1 MLKKIV
7 LGGLL
12 VALIGVLAVGAVIRT
27 VDKTGNVAEAR
38 GQGSGRNADAIS
50 YVAANGSQT
59 RGGGYGAGG
68 GGGQGRAVSAGVAEP
83 LSEAP
88 APEDWIVYEGT
99 VVEAPAAGVDMVL
112 QTADGEEL
120 LVGTGPGYLETQ
132 GFALQTGEQV
142 QVKGFWEDGEFKA
155 GELTRLRDGETVL
168 MRDTYGRPAWS
179 GGYGR
184 GVATTAGTAAGTIE
198 GQGPGTGPSRGQG
211 GISGQSQNNAP
222 IDVPGD
228 GTGTGQAQVDEWVTL
243 SGSIQAVNADEM
255 IVLTRDGQ
263 EIVVDGRAWRF
274 AQEQGFTAQVM
285 HSISLTGFYEDG
297 DFEVGQIDDL
307 STGKSVSLRD
317 TSGRP
322 LWAGRGGRTS

>member
-1 MLKKIV
+1 MLKKVV

-27 VDKTGNVAEAR
+27 MDKTGNVAEAR
-38 GQGSGRNADAIS
+38 GQGNGRSAEGVT

-59 RGGGYGAGG
+59 RGGGNGAGG

-112 QTADGEEL
+112 QMADGEEL
-120 LVGTGPGYLETQ
+120 LVGTGPGYLDTQ
-132 GFALQTGEQV
+132 GFALQAGEQV

-184 GVATTAGTAAGTIE
+184 GVATTAGTTAATLE

-211 GISGQSQNNAP
+211 GISGQSQGNAP
-222 IDVPGD
+222 VDVPGD

-243 SGSIQAVNADEM
+243 NGTVLSATADEM
-255 IVLTRDGQ
+255 IVNTTDGQ
-263 EIVVDGRAWRF
+263 QILVDGRAWRF
-274 AQEQGFTAQVM
+274 AQEQAFMAQVGD
-285 HSISLTGFYEDG
+285 SVNLTGFYEDG

-307 STGKSVSLRD
+307 SSGKSVSLRD
-317 TSGRP
+317 ESGRP
-322 LWAGRGGRTS
+322 LWAGRGRRSS

>member
-27 VDKTGNVAEAR
+27 MDKTGNVAEAR
-38 GQGSGRNADAIS
+38 GQGNGRSSGEVT
-50 YVAANGSQT
+50 YVAANNGQT

-68 GGGQGRAVSAGVAEP
+68 GQGRAVNGTVAEP

-112 QTADGEEL
+112 QTAGGEEL
-120 LVGTGPGYLETQ
+120 LVGTGPGYLDTQ
-132 GFALQTGEQV
+132 DFVLQAGEQV

-184 GVATTAGTAAGTIE
+184 GVASTAETVE

-211 GISGQSQNNAP
+211 GYDGEGRT
-222 IDVPGD
+222 DVPGD

-243 SGSIQAVNADEM
+243 NGTVQSATADEM
-255 IVLTRDGQ
+255 IVSTSDGQ

-274 AQEQGFTAQVM
+274 AQELGFMAQAGD
-285 HSISLTGFYEDG
+285 SISLLGFYEDG
-297 DFEVGQIDDL
+297 DFEIGGIDDL
-307 STGKSVSLRD
+307 TSGQSVSLRD
-317 TSGRP
+317 ESGRP
-322 LWAGRGGRTS
+322 LWAGRGRRSS

>member
-27 VDKTGNVAEAR
+27 MDKTGNVAEAR
-38 GQGSGRNADAIS
+38 GQGNGRNSEEATH
-50 YVAANGSQT
+50 VAANSGQT

-68 GGGQGRAVSAGVAEP
+68 GQGRAVNGTVAEP
-83 LSEAP
+83 LSEAL

-132 GFALQTGEQV
+132 GLALQTGEQV

-179 GGYGR
+179 GGYDR
-184 GVATTAGTAAGTIE
+184 GIATSAGTIE

-211 GISGQSQNNAP
+211 SYDGEGR
-222 IDVPGD
+222 IDAPGD
-228 GTGTGQAQVDEWVTL
+228 GTGTGQAQVDEWVTMN
-243 SGSIQAVNADEM
+243 GVIQTVTADEM
-255 IVLTRDGQ
+255 IVRTSDGQ
-263 EIVVDGRAWRF
+263 EILVDGRAWRF
-274 AQEQGFTAQVM
+274 AQELGFTAQAGESV
-285 HSISLTGFYEDG
+285 SLTGFYEDG
-297 DFEVGQIDDL
+297 DFEVGQITA
-307 STGKSVSLRD
+307 SGQSVSLRD
-317 TSGRP
+317 ESGRP
-322 LWAGRGGRTS
+322 LWAGRGRRSS